1 MVHGLLEFPS
11 FPVKMS
17 TNPPRLQSQDF
28 AESSLYPREKPISTF
43 FRIKERGTYD
53 TDVRHLS
60 LFQREAAEVL
70 RRERARAAAQGGRT
84 KGQARRQLT
93 PRAPP
98 LQVCLLLTYRYVQIV

>member
-1 MVHGLLEFPS
+1 
-11 FPVKMS
+11 MS
-17 TNPPRLQSQDF
+17 TNPPPLDFKVKISQKNQFRHFF
-28 AESSLYPREKPISTF
+28 ASKKGE
-43 FRIKERGTYD
+43 RI

-60 LFQREAAEVL
+60 LFQREAAAVL

-98 LQVCLLLTYRYVQIV
+98 LQVCLLLTYILYDTDMSK